1 MPFPK
6 TEHVI
11 YRNNTLQQVICQMRF
26 PSILRIDTHIPVQF
40 QESIRDK
47 YPIYRERSEVVVNQI
62 PQELMGLIPSEIK
75 ETLSSGK
82 KVHEFISLDEA
93 WTITLTRESIALTST
108 RYTRWNEFKTHFVP
122 AFNALIE
129 CYSPVLISRI
139 GLRYQNIIQRS
150 KLGID
155 TTDWA
160 ELLQPYIAGPLTD
173 KSLAH
178 LIRGAFQTFE
188 VSLGDEVGAVR
199 IQHGLVDL
207 PEGERC
213 YLIDSDLFTE
223 EHMEASH
230 ALAALDKFNKEGTRL
245 FNWII
250 TSRLHAAMEPEPPKT
265 S

>member
-1 MPFPK
+1 MPFPR
-6 TEHVI
+6 TEHAI

-26 PSILRIDTHIPVQF
+26 PPVLRIDTDVPAQF

-47 YPIYRERSEVVVNQI
+47 FPGYRERSEVVVNQI
-62 PQELMGLIPSEIK
+62 PQEFMGLIPSEIK

-93 WTITLTRESIALTST
+93 WIITLTRESIALTSA
-108 RYTRWNEFKTHFVP
+108 RYTRWSEFKSYFVP

-129 CYSPVLISRI
+129 LYTPVIISRI

-150 KLGID
+150 RLGID
-155 TTDWA
+155 AVDWA

-173 KSLAH
+173 KKIAP

-188 VSLGDEVGAVR
+188 VSLGEKTGSAR

-223 EHMEASH
+223 EQTEVSH
-230 ALAALDKFNKEGTRL
+230 ALAALDKFNKEGTCL
-245 FNWII
+245 FSWII
-250 TSRLHAAMEPEPPKT
+250 TPRLHAAMEPEPPKT